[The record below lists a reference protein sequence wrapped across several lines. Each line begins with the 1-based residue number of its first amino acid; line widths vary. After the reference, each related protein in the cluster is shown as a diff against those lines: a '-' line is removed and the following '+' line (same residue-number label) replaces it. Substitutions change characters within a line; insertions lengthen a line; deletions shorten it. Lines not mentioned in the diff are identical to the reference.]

1 MHPASVSFRNLTTFR
16 VGGDIAQYEHLDTLE
31 DVCAFFGERD
41 RAGDTLR
48 VMGSGS
54 NILASDDPFEG
65 TVVSVGA
72 QACHF
77 ESEGDTVRV
86 VAEAGM
92 LWDALV
98 SEAVSRD
105 LWGFEN
111 LSAIPGTVGASPIQN
126 IGAYGAEVASTIEWV
141 EVYDRVQKTRRT
153 LPHAELKFGYR
164 TSVFKQNSERYVV
177 LRVAYR
183 LNTRPAPNTSYKD
196 VRTVFGDRT
205 PTLGELRE
213 TIIQIRA
220 RKFPNL
226 AEYGTAGSFFL
237 NPVVDVTTAAALKVA
252 YPELPQFPGVEG
264 VKVSLAWM
272 LDHVVHAK
280 GMRVGGAFV
289 WHEQPLVLATDH
301 GATSS
306 DVRTLARMLTEK
318 VFALTNVAIVPEV
331 TFW

>member
-1 MHPASVSFRNLTTFR
+1 MHPSPVSFRDLTTFK
-16 VGGDIAQYEHLDTLE
+16 VGGEIFRYEHLDTPN
-31 DVCAFFGERD
+31 DVCAFVAERD

-48 VMGSGS
+48 VLGSGS
-54 NILASDDPFEG
+54 NILASDEPFEG
-65 TVVSVGA
+65 TVISVGA
-72 QACHF
+72 QAHHF
-77 ESEGDTVRV
+77 ESAGDTVHV

-92 LWDALV
+92 SWDALV
-98 SEAVSRD
+98 LEAVSRG

-153 LPHAELKFGYR
+153 LSHAELQFGYR
-164 TSVFKQNSERYVV
+164 TSIFKQHRDRYVV
-177 LRVAYR
+177 LRVMFR
-183 LNTRPAPNTSYKD
+183 LSRTPSPNTSYKD
-196 VRTVFGDRT
+196 VRAVFGDRT
-205 PTLGELRE
+205 PSLEELRDAVVH
-213 TIIQIRA
+213 IRA

-237 NPVVDVTTAAALKVA
+237 NPVVEARTAEALSA
-252 YPELPQFPGVEG
+252 TYPELPQFPGVEG

-306 DVRTLARMLTEK
+306 DVRALARTLTEK